1 MYYKNLMNLLT
12 WTYTNIRIMNKLTTT
27 QNQRKIN
34 NYKIAL
40 NHTQLTIIPNMVTYR
55 GVQKYLI

>member
-1 MYYKNLMNLLT
+1 MNLIK
-12 WTYTNIRIMNKLTTT
+12 WTYINIRIMNKIKKI
-27 QNQRKIN
+27 QNKRKIN